1 MNDECQKQLL
11 MSSISNLG
19 GRESLEI
26 VVSRAETPGGV
37 WGGDTPLPQSR
48 ESSPRRANDSKLS
61 GQFLQIRKK
70 LPPNHIITKSNTV
83 LFVGQYKGHALFVG
97 HCSYIPPQK

>member
-37 WGGDTPLPQSR
+37 WGGDTPPPNLEKARLVGQTTANC
-48 ESSPRRANDSKLS
+48 RANFCK
-61 GQFLQIRKK
+61 
-70 LPPNHIITKSNTV
+70 
-83 LFVGQYKGHALFVG
+83 
-97 HCSYIPPQK
+97 